1 MDAERYRVN
10 EIFWSIQGEGV
21 RAGAPSLFLRLAKCN
36 LRCAMEPGP
45 KSPGGFDCDT
55 EFESGRELTAAE
67 IVAELTAA
75 LAVVDLAPSMK
86 WVVVTGG
93 EPGLQLDRELCDA
106 LHGVGLRI
114 AVETNGSI
122 LLPHEPVLGRLH
134 DMQPQDA
141 LATFLVDWITV
152 SPKVAEHAIRQL
164 WAHEVKYVRGHG
176 QGVPQTRVVADHQLI
191 SPAFLGEQYDPRA
204 VAWCRDLVLRHPA
217 WRLSM
222 QQHKAWGIR

>member
-1 MDAERYRVN
+1 MDAKRYSVN

-21 RAGAPSLFLRLAKCN
+21 RAGEPSLFLRLAKCN
-36 LRCAMEPGP
+36 LRCAVEPGP
-45 KSPGGFDCDT
+45 RSPGGFDCDT
-55 EFESGRELTAAE
+55 EFESGRYLTSDE
-67 IVAELTAA
+67 VVAELTAA
-75 LAVVDLAPSMK
+75 LAALDLSPAGR

-106 LHGVGLRI
+106 LHGAGLRI

-122 LLPHEPVLGRLH
+122 LLPHDATRTPLL
-134 DMQPQDA
+134 DMVALDA
-141 LATFLVDWITV
+141 LEAFLVDWITV

-164 WAHEVKYVRGHG
+164 WAHEVKYVRGYG
-176 QGVPQTRVVADHQLI
+176 QGVPQTRVVAEHRLI

-204 VAWCRDLVLRHPA
+204 VIWCRDLVLRHPA

-222 QQHKAWGIR
+222 QQHKSWGVR